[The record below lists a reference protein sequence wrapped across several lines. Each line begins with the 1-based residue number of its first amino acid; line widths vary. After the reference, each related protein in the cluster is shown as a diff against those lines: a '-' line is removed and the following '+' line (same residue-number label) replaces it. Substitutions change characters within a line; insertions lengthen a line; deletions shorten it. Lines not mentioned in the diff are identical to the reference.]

1 MISRWYNFHMTTRP
15 DRDTELLNVIMA
27 LQESLEKFIQA
38 SDQHTE
44 SLKDILDAQQ
54 SYAKAVDAKVD
65 AQGARVDAVVAAQEA
80 WTGLSNVAN
89 EWFNHLDSKVN
100 EVGPK
105 LDGIRNDLAM
115 VRGGHAHAA
124 VLHNAAHIANA
135 VGCTLISEI
144 PKGMLIGMANIAAAN
159 GEPDN
164 EVESFRNADLVLFVS
179 DPQGRTGYIAVEAS
193 FSVADNDVLRAARNA
208 DYLRRFTGLQAWA
221 VVAGVNVLEDA
232 QKRIELGE
240 AHLYSI
246 KRPLLQPD

>member
-1 MISRWYNFHMTTRP
+1 
-15 DRDTELLNVIMA
+15 
-27 LQESLEKFIQA
+27 
-38 SDQHTE
+38 
-44 SLKDILDAQQ
+44 
-54 SYAKAVDAKVD
+54 
-65 AQGARVDAVVAAQEA
+65 
-80 WTGLSNVAN
+80 
-89 EWFNHLDSKVN
+89 
-100 EVGPK
+100 
-105 LDGIRNDLAM
+105 
-115 VRGGHAHAA
+115 
-124 VLHNAAHIANA
+124 
-135 VGCTLISEI
+135 
-144 PKGMLIGMANIAAAN
+144 MANIAAAN